1 MRLARGYRLV
11 ALSEARVGPLGET
24 AMRLALLAVVA
35 AVLVAGAALPVR
47 AQGTFALK
55 YQEAAES
62 NPLVSGHTYHGGSA
76 APPEGLK
83 APPKGLSEKAM
94 YFSMPIAG
102 KIVLVVVDNSSPP
115 RLFVDAAGTGDL
127 SAAQPLPARSR
138 GSEPVFGPVTIS
150 PAGKDRPSVRARF
163 VYCNEN
169 MLAVSPAGYMAGE
182 VKLDGQSYRVAAVD
196 NYVTGRYDNVLRVA
210 DDKALWRWETL
221 LAIDLNQDGQFQRA
235 TDAGETLPL
244 LAGVHV
250 KDAYYTVKV
259 GTDGSSITLAKVEP
273 QFGVLDA
280 GCPDLNL
287 MLLGDCEFLNL
298 TGSGGKWRLPA
309 GRYRSMG
316 CSLTR
321 TDAAGVQWTL
331 HGGSGDVKLG
341 KFEIRPGETLAA
353 QCGPPMVVDMKKELL
368 TNGTIGFTFVLL
380 GRDGEAYSPGAVKN
394 GQRLPPPEFKIL
406 DGSGKVLAQGSFEYG

>member
-1 MRLARGYRLV
+1 MRR
-11 ALSEARVGPLGET
+11 
-24 AMRLALLAVVA
+24 ALLAVVA

-55 YQEAAES
+55 YQDAAES
-62 NPLVSGHTYHGGSA
+62 DSLVWSHTYHGGSA

-83 APPKGLSEKAM
+83 APPKGLSEKAV

-102 KIVLVVVDNSSPP
+102 KSVLVVVDKSSPP

-127 SAAQPLPARSR
+127 SGAKPLVSTNK
-138 GSEPVFGPVTIS
+138 GSEPIFGPVTIS

-169 MLAVSPAGYMAGE
+169 MLAVIPAGYMAGE
-182 VKLDGQSYRVAAVD
+182 VRLDGQSYRVAVVD
-196 NYVTGRYDNVLRVA
+196 NYVTGRYDNVLRVT
-210 DDKALWRWETL
+210 DEKALWRWETL
-221 LAIDLNQDGQFQRA
+221 LAIDLNQDGEFQRA

-250 KDAYYTVKV
+250 KEAYYAVKV
-259 GTDGSSITLAKVEP
+259 ATDGSSITLAKVEP

-280 GCPDLNL
+280 GCQDLNL
-287 MLLGDCEFLNL
+287 MLLGDCGFHNL

-309 GRYRSMG
+309 GRYRSVE

-321 TDAAGVQWTL
+321 SDAAGAKWTL
-331 HGGSGDVKLG
+331 RGGSGDEKLG

-353 QCGPPMVVDMKKELL
+353 QGGPPLVVDMKKELL
-368 TNGTIGFTFVLL
+368 TNGTVGFTFVLL
-380 GRDGEAYSPGAVKN
+380 GQDGEAYSPGAVKN
-394 GQRLPPPEFKIL
+394 GQRLPPPKFKIL
-406 DGSGKVLAQGSFEYG
+406 DGSGKVLAQGNFEYG

>member
-1 MRLARGYRLV
+1 MR
-11 ALSEARVGPLGET
+11 RV
-24 AMRLALLAVVA
+24 LLTVVVA
-35 AVLVAGAALPVR
+35 ALAVGAALPAL
-47 AQGTFALK
+47 AQGTFPLK
-55 YQEAAES
+55 YQDAAES
-62 NPLVSGHTYHGGSA
+62 DSMVWSHTYHGGSA

-102 KIVLVVVDNSSPP
+102 KSVLVVVDNTSPP

-127 SAAQPLPARSR
+127 SGAKPLVSTSK
-138 GSEPVFGPVTIS
+138 GSEPVFGPVLVA
-150 PAGKDRPSVRARF
+150 PAGKDGPSVRVRF
-163 VYCNEN
+163 IYYNES
-169 MLAVSPAGYMAGE
+169 MLAVIPAGYRAGE
-182 VKLDGQSYRVAAVD
+182 VTLDGQSYRVAVVD
-196 NYVTGRYDNVLRVA
+196 NYATGRYDNVLRLT
-210 DDKALWRWETL
+210 DEKALWRWETL
-221 LAIDLNQDGQFQRA
+221 LAIDLNKDGEFQRA

-259 GTDGSSITLAKVEP
+259 GTDGSSITLVKVEP

-287 MLLGDCEFLNL
+287 VLLGDCGFHNL

-309 GRYRSMG
+309 GGYRSIG

-321 TDAAGVQWTL
+321 TDAAGVKWTL
-331 HGGSGDVKLG
+331 RGGSGDGKLG
-341 KFEIRPGETLAA
+341 KFEIRPGETFAA
-353 QCGPPMVVDMKKELL
+353 QGGPPLVVDMKKELL
-368 TNGTIGFTFVLL
+368 TNGTIGFTFALL

-394 GQRLPPPEFKIL
+394 GQRLPPPKFKIL
-406 DGSGKVLAQGSFEYG
+406 DESGKALAAGNFEYG